1 MIDQEI
7 LAGFQEEAKV
17 LLSEL
22 EVVVE
27 SLEDGGDD
35 FPEAELETFAQR
47 IDRIMGAADTMAMLE
62 PGHPGLMRIGAIAR
76 LCKSTGYRAAA
87 AKKAELVPLFAA
99 FWADTVE
106 VLGELIEAAGDEKRS
121 AALAG
126 ASSKTLL
133 NRLTWLSEKVGNQ
146 APATDQNELAG
157 LLKSLETK

>member
-27 SLEDGGDD
+27 SLEEGGDE
-35 FPEAELETFAQR
+35 FPVAELETFAQR
-47 IDRIMGAADTMAMLE
+47 IDRIMGAADTISMLE
-62 PGHPGLMRIGAIAR
+62 PGHPGLTRIGAIAR

-87 AKKAELVPLFAA
+87 SQKPELVPLFAA

-106 VLGELIEAAGDEKRS
+106 VLGELIDAADDEKRS
-121 AALAG
+121 AALAE

-146 APATDQNELAG
+146 APAADQNELAG
-157 LLKSLETK
+157 LLKSLES